1 MNADGIIKRLE
12 HIANNAENRVREAI
26 QQSAEVIAADARA
39 LAPVGKHTQ
48 GANSGALTLS
58 GSIDVRM
65 DGTNATIT
73 CHAPHGVYVEF
84 GTGRAGAAH
93 HEGTS
98 PGTIPRYTSGGWV
111 YPYWG
116 DEGLAFAYTEGQP
129 ARPFMYPA
137 AVQNREGTR
146 DQVSKA
152 IQTLL
157 KGG

>member
-1 MNADGIIKRLE
+1 MSADNILRRLE
-12 HIANNAENRVREAI
+12 HIAANAEGVLRQAI
-26 QQSAEVIAADARA
+26 AQSAEVIAADARA

-58 GSIDVRM
+58 GSIDVSM
-65 DGTNATIT
+65 DGTGAKIT

-98 PGTIPRYTSGGWV
+98 PTAAPKYTSGGWV

-116 DEGLAFAYTEGQP
+116 EDGQAFAYTEGQP

-137 AVQNREGTR
+137 AVQNREGTVEAVR
-146 DQVSKA
+146 EAVE
-152 IQTLL
+152 TLL